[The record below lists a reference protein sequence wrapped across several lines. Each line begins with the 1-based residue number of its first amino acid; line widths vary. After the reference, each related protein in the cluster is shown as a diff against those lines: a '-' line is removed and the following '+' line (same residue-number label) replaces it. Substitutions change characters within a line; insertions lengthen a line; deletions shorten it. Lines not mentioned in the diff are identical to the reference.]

1 MINVCTKVVAGRTV
15 ALAFDTQAWLDMEDR
30 FGSLADMA
38 ESQNKLSTRL
48 DMLVILSRGGA
59 RKRPEANEIDRDWL
73 IGCVAPHELLELVS
87 NANRNIAD
95 NMAGRETIKNDE
107 PVDVVL
113 EELNA
118 KNAQS

>member
-1 MINVCTKVVAGRTV
+1 MINVYTQVVTGRTI

-38 ESQNKLSTRL
+38 ESQNMLSTRL

-59 RKRPEANEIDRDWL
+59 RKRPEASEIDRDWL
-73 IGCVAPHELLELVS
+73 ISSVAPHELLELVG

>member
-1 MINVCTKVVAGRTV
+1 MINVCTQVVAGRTV

-38 ESQNKLSTRL
+38 ESQSKLSTRL

-59 RKRPEANEIDRDWL
+59 RKRPEASEIDRDWL
-73 IGCVAPHELLELVS
+73 ISCVAPHELLELVG